1 MKQLTTY
8 ITEAFITKANLKKIS
23 NKKYLFVPMRV
34 KDEKQ
39 SNDKWTSWNHRLE
52 CVLPYSVKVSD
63 MDDLYDVV
71 ENDFIPNE
79 LVPDDEIVKHYTL
92 RVVSY
97 EPPHPKADM
106 LKDLIQH
113 YLEEIK
119 KTGYWDEWNCK
130 TVYFVE
136 MVDKTD
142 PELTTTIGYINATQ
156 EQLEGKK

>member
-1 MKQLTTY
+1 
-8 ITEAFITKANLKKIS
+8 
-23 NKKYLFVPMRV
+23 
-34 KDEKQ
+34 
-39 SNDKWTSWNHRLE
+39 
-52 CVLPYSVKVSD
+52 
-63 MDDLYDVV
+63 MDDLYNVV
-71 ENDFIPNE
+71 ENDFIPNG
-79 LVPDDEIVKHYTL
+79 LVMDDEIVKHYTL
-92 RVVSY
+92 RVISY

-106 LKDLIQH
+106 LKELIEH

-142 PELTTTIGYINATQ
+142 PELTTTIGYTNATQ